1 MTEEFAALWPG
12 ASRAVPTITPAVR
25 PGGLDGK
32 TIALLWDNLFRGEE
46 VFPEIQRALAAAWP
60 GVRFVGY
67 ETFGSTFG
75 GGEHEVLERLPRLLR
90 EHQVDAV
97 ISGIGC

>member
-1 MTEEFAALWPG
+1 MAEEFAALWPG
-12 ASRAVPTITPAVR
+12 ALRAVPTITPAAR
-25 PGGLDGK
+25 PGSLDGK

-46 VFPEIQRALAAAWP
+46 VFPEIQGALAAASP

-67 ETFGSTFG
+67 EAFGSTFG
-75 GGEHEVLERLPRLLR
+75 GGEHEVLRRLPQLLR